1 MTSFD
6 LHTADLIVVGSGFF
20 GLTIANLAAN
30 DGFSVVVFER
40 RGHLGGNAWSEIE
53 AATGIEVH
61 TYGSHIFHTSNER
74 VWEYVNKFTK
84 FNTYQHHVWTRVG
97 ERTFPMPISLA
108 TLSALF
114 NRTFTPDEA
123 RLLLADEIAACGI
136 TQPENLEEKALSLI
150 GRHLYETFIRGYT
163 AKQWETDPR
172 ELPARIITRLPVRLT
187 YNTRYFSD
195 RWEGIPLGGYGAW
208 LTEMASHPGIR
219 LHLNTDWF
227 DIRAQAPGG
236 TPVAYTGPID
246 RYFDYRAG
254 RLNWRTLDFELETI
268 TTGDFQGTSVMN
280 YADLEVPFTR
290 IHEFRHFHPERNGP
304 PDQTVIMREY
314 SRAALA
320 DDDPYY
326 PVNTPDDRRRLA
338 AYRELAEAE
347 PGVIFGGRL
356 GRYQYLDMD
365 MAIAAALTTYEC
377 ELRPALSRRR
387 VGLS

>member
-1 MTSFD
+1 MTNFD

-20 GLTIANLAAN
+20 GLTIANRAAN
-30 DGFSVVVFER
+30 DGFSVIVFER

-53 AATGIEVH
+53 PATGIEVH

-74 VWEYVNKFTK
+74 VWQYVNKFTK

-97 ERTFPMPISLA
+97 ERSFPMPISLA

-136 TQPENLEEKALSLI
+136 TQPENLEEKALSLV
-150 GRHLYETFIRGYT
+150 GRQLYETFIRGYT

-195 RWEGIPLGGYGAW
+195 RWEGMPLGGYGAW

-219 LHLNTDWF
+219 VHLSTDWF
-227 DIRAQAPGG
+227 DIRAQAPEG

-280 YADLEVPFTR
+280 YADQEVPFTR
-290 IHEFRHFHPERNGP
+290 IHEFKHFHPERNGP
-304 PDQTVIMREY
+304 PDRTVIMREY

-326 PVNTPDDRRRLA
+326 PVNTPDDRRRLT

-365 MAIAAALTTYEC
+365 MAIAAALTTYES

-387 VGLS
+387 VSLS